1 MWCICDFL
9 IRVGVNIIIR
19 WSGGLRDDAGVKNT
33 LTFVRADNVTNN
45 WGDYWI
51 PEWWDKDSSES

>member
-1 MWCICDFL
+1 MWCICGFL

-19 WSGGLRDDAGVKNT
+19 WSDRLRDDAEVKNT

-45 WGDYWI
+45 
-51 PEWWDKDSSES
+51 